1 MQIVSK
7 LVTSIIIAAFFAG
20 PAFANESGAEFVRK
34 ATQATNFEV
43 ESSKLALKR
52 ATNPEVKSFA
62 QKMIDDHTSAAKK
75 MKEAAAKDNVD
86 AGGVPNAMD
95 EKDAKTLTK
104 LKEVEAK
111 DFDEAYM
118 DAQETAHKKTV
129 DLFEDYASNGDAP
142 NLKLFAAE
150 TLPTLKGHGK
160 HADEIEGKVD

>member
-7 LVTSIIIAAFFAG
+7 LVTSIIIAAFFAS
-20 PAFANESGAEFVRK
+20 PAFAKESGAEFVRK
-34 ATQATNFEV
+34 ATQATNFEL
-43 ESSKLALKR
+43 ESGKLALKR
-52 ATNPEVKSFA
+52 ASNADVKSFA

-86 AGGVPNAMD
+86 TGGDPKAMD
-95 EKDAKTLTK
+95 EKDAKTLAK

-160 HADEIEGKVD
+160 HADEMEGKVD